1 MSKAILN
8 KVVSGVEEKTQMKLP
23 HNVVLED
30 RKHLSISG
38 VMDID
43 NFDEQTAVVY
53 TQMGELTIRGYDLHV
68 SKLNV
73 ETGELSMDGEIW
85 SMTYT
90 EVQKKNGGMLSK
102 LFR

>member
-1 MSKAILN
+1 MEA
-8 KVVSGVEEKTQMKLP
+8 KTQMKLP

>member
-1 MSKAILN
+1 M
-8 KVVSGVEEKTQMKLP
+8 EEKTQMKLP
-23 HNVVLED
+23 HNVVLEY

>member
-1 MSKAILN
+1 M
-8 KVVSGVEEKTQMKLP
+8 EEKTQMKLP

-30 RKHLSISG
+30 RKRLSISG

-53 TQMGELTIRGYDLHV
+53 TQMGELTIKGYDLHV

-73 ETGELSMDGEIW
+73 ETGELTMDGEIW
-85 SMTYT
+85 SMNYT
-90 EVQKKNGGMLSK
+90 EVQKKSGGMLSK

>member
-1 MSKAILN
+1 M
-8 KVVSGVEEKTQMKLP
+8 EEKNQIKLP

-53 TQMGELTIRGYDLHV
+53 TQMGELTIKGYDLHV
-68 SKLNV
+68 NKLNV
-73 ETGELSMDGEIW
+73 ETGELTMDGEIW
-85 SMTYT
+85 SMSYT
-90 EVQKKNGGMLSK
+90 EVQKKGGGMLSK

>member
-1 MSKAILN
+1 M
-8 KVVSGVEEKTQMKLP
+8 EEKTQMKLP

-53 TQMGELTIRGYDLHV
+53 TQMGELTIKGYDLHV
-68 SKLNV
+68 SKPNV

>member
-1 MSKAILN
+1 
-8 KVVSGVEEKTQMKLP
+8 MKLP

>member
-1 MSKAILN
+1 
-8 KVVSGVEEKTQMKLP
+8 MKLP

-30 RKHLSISG
+30 RKKLSISG

-53 TQMGELTIRGYDLHV
+53 TQMGELTIRGYNLHV
-68 SKLNV
+68 SKLSV
-73 ETGELSMDGEIW
+73 ETGELTMDGEIW
-85 SMTYT
+85 SMSYT
-90 EVQKKNGGMLSK
+90 EVGKKGGGVLSR